1 MNTVAK
7 DDIRLVYSGLILF
20 LTRILSV
27 GTGLFFSLMVARST
41 TTSEYGIYGNLT
53 DTLSYFTLPATIIP
67 FWTTRFTARNHKG
80 SSRTGLAANFLLSTL
95 FAAIYALLLPTIIW
109 LFNTEAYIFVYS
121 ILAIQI
127 LEVYTLHAFEAILH
141 AKKPQKLG
149 YGFLIF
155 EICKVIIGYILIIQ
169 LKLNLLGAVTSII
182 IAYFP
187 RMTYYIKLTTQ
198 ELQEK
203 IRWSYLKE
211 WLKASPINFYSLL
224 GQRLSVFVLF
234 ILVICAGKVARA
246 YYGVGQT
253 IAGIIGYSSILAF
266 ALYPKLLSK
275 TDPQD
280 ISTSLKMVLMFA
292 IPMTAGAMVLSD
304 SYVTILKSVYRDV
317 GPVLVILAINAL
329 CTNMSSVF
337 GSVISGTEKIDE
349 KAKIPFRKLVKTK
362 LFLNYT
368 LPYIAAAITIPLT
381 YFILTSVA
389 ETAIAAAIFLAAIL
403 LVANLSLLYIRYAI
417 ARRCIDFSMPW
428 KNIVK
433 YVAASAV
440 MVVVLLLIP
449 HPTTILRALAVTLM
463 GGTIYILTL
472 LLTDSEARSLAQSIL
487 QEILRI
493 TKLSKR

>member
-1 MNTVAK
+1 M
-7 DDIRLVYSGLILF
+7 
-20 LTRILSV
+20 
-27 GTGLFFSLMVARST
+27 
-41 TTSEYGIYGNLT
+41 
-53 DTLSYFTLPATIIP
+53 IIP

-80 SSRTGLAANFLLSTL
+80 SQKTGLIANLLLSLL
-95 FAAIYALLLPTIIW
+95 FATIYTLLLPAITW
-109 LFNTEAYIFVYS
+109 LFHTEAYMIVYS

-141 AKKPQKLG
+141 AKKPQKIG

-155 EICKVIIGYILIIQ
+155 EICKVLMGYTLIIQ
-169 LKLNLLGAVTSII
+169 LKLGLLGVATSVI
-182 IAYFP
+182 IAYILK
-187 RMTYYIKLTTQ
+187 MAYYLKLTTQ
-198 ELQEK
+198 ELQDK

-211 WLKASPINFYSLL
+211 WLKASPINLYSIA
-224 GQRLSVFVLF
+224 GQRIAAFVL
-234 ILVICAGKVARA
+234 ILLFVYAGEVARA

-253 IAGIIGYSSILAF
+253 IASIIGYSSILAF

-275 TDPQD
+275 TDLQD

-292 IPMTAGAMVLSD
+292 IPMTAGAVVLSD

-337 GSVISGTEKIDE
+337 SSVISGTEKIDE

-368 LPYIAAAITIPLT
+368 LPYMTAAINIPLT

-389 ETAIAAAIFLAAIL
+389 ETVIEAAIFLAAIL
-403 LVANLSLLYIRYAI
+403 LATNLTLLYIRHAI
-417 ARRCIDFSMPW
+417 ARKCIDFSMPW
-428 KNIVK
+428 KNIAK
-433 YVAASAV
+433 YVTASAL

-449 HPTTILRALAVTLM
+449 HPTRILQTLAVTLM

-487 QEILRI
+487 QEILRM

>member
-1 MNTVAK
+1 MITRNTTEV
-7 DDIRLVYSGLILF
+7 
-20 LTRILSV
+20 
-27 GTGLFFSLMVARST
+27 
-41 TTSEYGIYGNLT
+41 EYGIWNNLG
-53 DTLSYFTLPATIIP
+53 DTLSYFTLPAVIIP
-67 FWTTRFTARNHKG
+67 FWTIRFTARNHKG
-80 SSRTGLAANFLLSTL
+80 SPKTGLMANLLVSLL
-95 FAAIYALLLPTIIW
+95 FAAIYTLLLPTITW
-109 LFNTEAYIFVYS
+109 LFHTEAYIIVYG

-127 LEVYTLHAFEAILH
+127 LELYTLNAFEAILH
-141 AKKPQKLG
+141 AKKPQKIG
-149 YGFLIF
+149 YGFLIS
-155 EICKVIIGYILIIQ
+155 EICKVIMGYMLIIHLKLGLLGVVTSVVIAYIL
-169 LKLNLLGAVTSII
+169 KM
-182 IAYFP
+182 AY
-187 RMTYYIKLTTQ
+187 YLKLTTE

-211 WLKASPINFYSLL
+211 WLKASPINLYNIA
-224 GQRLSVFVLF
+224 GQRIAAFVL
-234 ILVICAGKVARA
+234 ILLFVYAGEVARA

-275 TDPQD
+275 TAPED

-292 IPMTAGAMVLSD
+292 IPMTAGAMILSD

-317 GPVLVILAINAL
+317 GPVLVILAMYAL
-329 CTNMSSVF
+329 CTNLSMVF
-337 GSVISGTEKIDE
+337 GSIISGTEKIDE

-389 ETAIAAAIFLAAIL
+389 ETAIESAIFLAAIL
-403 LVANLSLLYIRYAI
+403 LVAELTLLYIRHAI
-417 ARRCIDFSMPW
+417 ARKCIDFNMPW
-428 KNIVK
+428 KNIAK
-433 YVAASAV
+433 YLAASAV
-440 MVVVLLLIP
+440 MGVVLLIIP
-449 HPTTILRALAVTLM
+449 HPTRIIYTLAVTLM

-493 TKLSKR
+493 TKLSKQ